1 MSDYRTPSSRFHA
14 RCSTTRRRF
23 LKATAAL
30 CAMGSVCAVPRIGRA
45 ERPNS
50 DWLAEAEERIEK
62 HRKQEIVGVVTDERT
77 GRPSA
82 DVEVTLT
89 QKSHAFL
96 FGCNI
101 FRWGKIESPELET
114 AYRDRF
120 RELLNYATA
129 AFYWPS
135 YERRRGEPN
144 HAYTESLARWCN
156 ENGIAVKGHPLAWN
170 YSDPW
175 WLPDDPETIR
185 RLQMERITDC
195 VSRFAGLIDRWDVV
209 NEAARFQ
216 GKRSRAP
223 KMTGMWEK
231 TGKMEFTRQ
240 CFVTARKANPQA
252 TLLINDYEVGPLY
265 EEVIDQLVDEDG
277 NRLYDVIGIQSHQHR
292 GTWDNAK
299 IWDVCER
306 FARFGVPLHFTETTI
321 LSLPPGQ
328 WKGQGSAWGYSD
340 EGDRYQAEEVVRFYT
355 MLFSHP
361 AVTAIT
367 WWDFSDDRAWQQ
379 APAGLIRKD
388 MTPKPAYEALKRLI
402 KEKWWS
408 VETVRTD
415 AQGRYRARV
424 FPGTYDVRIADTDT
438 TYEIDVV

>member
-1 MSDYRTPSSRFHA
+1 MSDRMNALRRHGERLIASR
-14 RCSTTRRRF
+14 RSF
-23 LKATAAL
+23 LKASAAL
-30 CAMGSVCAVPRIGRA
+30 FAAGNVCALPRIGRA
-45 ERPNS
+45 QRPDA

-62 HRKQEIVGVVTDERT
+62 HRKQEIVGTAFDPQT
-77 GRPSA
+77 GRPLA

-101 FRWGKIESPELET
+101 FRWGKLESAELEN
-114 AYRDRF
+114 AYRARF
-120 RELLNYATA
+120 RELLNYATTG
-129 AFYWPS
+129 FYWPS

-144 HAYTESLARWCN
+144 HAYAEALARWCK
-156 ENGIAVKGHPLAWN
+156 ENGIALKGHPLAWN
-170 YSDPW
+170 YADPW

-209 NEAARFQ
+209 NEVARFE
-216 GKRSRAP
+216 GKRNRAP
-223 KMTGMWEK
+223 KMTDMWAK

-240 CFVTARKANPQA
+240 CFVTARKANPNA

-265 EEVIDQLVDEDG
+265 EEVVEQLVDENG

-306 FARFGVPLHFTETTI
+306 FSRFGVPLHFTETTI
-321 LSLPPGQ
+321 LSLPPNQ
-328 WKGQGSAWGYSD
+328 WKGQGSAWEYSD
-340 EGDRYQAEEVVRFYT
+340 EGDRYQEKEVIRFYT

-367 WWDFSDDRAWQQ
+367 WWDFSDNGAWQR
-379 APAGLIRKD
+379 APAGLVRKD
-388 MTPKPAYEALKRLI
+388 MTPKPAYKALMRLI

-424 FPGTYDVRIADTDT
+424 FAGTYDVRIAGVDAPQ
-438 TYEIDVV
+438 EIRVV